1 MEGMEHL
8 ATIAVG
14 EARLDQVDQVWY
26 HGLDMGERYSIY
38 EAKTHFSEIIRQVKR
53 RRSVVITDRGREVAQ
68 VVGIHRAGGLDE
80 RLETLKEAG
89 IVSKP
94 VAPGRPGDLRPIAR
108 KPGALKRF
116 LAERNR
122 F

>member
-1 MEGMEHL
+1 
-8 ATIAVG
+8 
-14 EARLDQVDQVWY
+14 
-26 HGLDMGERYSIY
+26 MGSRYSIY

-53 RRSVVITDRGREVAQ
+53 RRAVVITDRGREVAQ
-68 VVGIHRAGGLDE
+68 VVGIHPAGGLDE
-80 RLETLKEAG
+80 RLEALREAG
-89 IVSKP
+89 IVSGP
-94 VAPGRPGDLRPIAR
+94 VAPGRPGNLKPIAR